1 MTKINI
7 KTFDEFDAVSEL
19 IWDETQIDIDNAID
33 ELSDDERDF
42 IESLVAK
49 VLNMICEVLFITDE

>member
-42 IESLVAK
+42 IESLVAT
-49 VLNMICEVLFITDE
+49 VLHRIGEELFLTDE